1 MSINHAIWRVGD
13 NPQQLT
19 TSKLASEQLLEKM
32 ILNVPAILSDQW
44 IIENTSKLE
53 VALRQPLVEL
63 SIQLKQS
70 GLITRG

>member
-19 TSKLASEQLLEKM
+19 TSKLASEQLLEKI

>member
-13 NPQQLT
+13 NPQPLT